1 MRLLLIVAAFVV
13 ALAVGSV
20 TGTPSDDGDNVEK
33 KACTC
38 EMMCCEGMMEE
49 GEGEVGEEMESMCCA
64 ESEGEKMKMKMK
76 CCKKCDD
83 PAEDNRVN
91 DEENP
96 NLR

>member
-64 ESEGEKMKMKMK
+64 EREGEKMK
-76 CCKKCDD
+76 CCKKCYD
-83 PAEDNRVN
+83 PAEDNRKN
-91 DEENP
+91 DGKSP